1 MELLE
6 EEGVG
11 DEQELLVVL
20 ELEVEMDTVD
30 GNGED
35 EAAEAEDEAFRT
47 TLGGARLSTSSR

>member
-1 MELLE
+1 VELLE

-30 GNGED
+30 GNGEA
-35 EAAEAEDEAFRT
+35 EAAEDEVEAFRT
-47 TLGGARLSTSSR
+47 TLGGARPSTSFR